1 MLDESSDEEDEKA
14 AALMNAVS
22 LESLR
27 KHVDA
32 SAREMEGSSAMSS
45 VVREES
51 SAMSSA
57 MKEGSSAMSSAMRE
71 GSSAMRED
79 TREGRS
85 EANSEVIIEQEHTPT
100 DREHNTLLSLLST
113 TDDVQRLQVLLVL
126 MSIYHQSVYNGLTL
140 TAQQAVFTDPQQ
152 QQGLQGYFL
161 CNKVYARSVVHALC
175 EVLKQE
181 MLRPVTAQCAVYVMK
196 YLLANHIYDDVLPAE
211 VLDEFATM

>member
-1 MLDESSDEEDEKA
+1 MQGEESVLVLDESSDEEDEKA

-27 KHVDA
+27 KHVDT

-45 VVREES
+45 VMS

-57 MKEGSSAMSSAMRE
+57 MK
-71 GSSAMRED
+71 ED

-100 DREHNTLLSLLST
+100 NREHNTLLSLLST
-113 TDDVQRLQVLLVL
+113 MDDVQRLQVLLVL

-152 QQGLQGYFL
+152 QQVLQGYFL

-175 EVLKQE
+175 EVLKQDT
-181 MLRPVTAQCAVYVMK
+181 LRPVTAQCAVYVMK
-196 YLLANHIYDDVLPAE
+196 YLLANHIYDDVLPTE

>member
-1 MLDESSDEEDEKA
+1 MQGEESVLVLDESSDEEDEKA

-27 KHVDA
+27 KHVDT

-45 VVREES
+45 VMSSVVREEN

-57 MKEGSSAMSSAMRE
+57 MK
-71 GSSAMRED
+71 ED

-85 EANSEVIIEQEHTPT
+85 EANSEVIIEQEHTAT

-175 EVLKQE
+175 EVLKQDT
-181 MLRPVTAQCAVYVMK
+181 LRPVTAQCAVYVMK
-196 YLLANHIYDDVLPAE
+196 YLLANHIYDDVLPTE

>member
-45 VVREES
+45 VMS

-57 MKEGSSAMSSAMRE
+57 MKE
-71 GSSAMRED
+71 D
-79 TREGRS
+79 TREARS

-113 TDDVQRLQVLLVL
+113 MDDVQRLQVLLVL

-175 EVLKQE
+175 EVLKQDT
-181 MLRPVTAQCAVYVMK
+181 LRPVTAPCAVYVMK

>member
-1 MLDESSDEEDEKA
+1 MQGEESVLVLDESSDEEDEKE

-45 VVREES
+45 V
-51 SAMSSA
+51 MSSA
-57 MKEGSSAMSSAMRE
+57 M
-71 GSSAMRED
+71 SSAMRED

-100 DREHNTLLSLLST
+100 NREHNTLLSLLST

-181 MLRPVTAQCAVYVMK
+181 TLRPVTAQCAVYVMK
-196 YLLANHIYDDVLPAE
+196 YLLTNHIYDDVLPAE
-211 VLDEFATM
+211 VMDEFATM

>member
-45 VVREES
+45 VMSSVVREEN

-57 MKEGSSAMSSAMRE
+57 MK
-71 GSSAMRED
+71 ED

-85 EANSEVIIEQEHTPT
+85 EANSEVIIEQEHTAT

-161 CNKVYARSVVHALC
+161 CNKMYARSVVHALC

-181 MLRPVTAQCAVYVMK
+181 TLRPVTAQCAVYVMK

>member
-1 MLDESSDEEDEKA
+1 MQGEESVLVLDESSDEEDEKA

-45 VVREES
+45 VMSSVVREEN

-57 MKEGSSAMSSAMRE
+57 MK
-71 GSSAMRED
+71 ED

-85 EANSEVIIEQEHTPT
+85 EANSEVIIEQEHTAT

-161 CNKVYARSVVHALC
+161 CNKMYARSVVHALC

-181 MLRPVTAQCAVYVMK
+181 TLRPVTAQCAVYVMK

>member
-1 MLDESSDEEDEKA
+1 MQGEESVLVLDESSDEEDEKA

-32 SAREMEGSSAMSS
+32 SAREMEGVS
-45 VVREES
+45 VSREES
-51 SAMSSA
+51 SAM
-57 MKEGSSAMSSAMRE
+57 
-71 GSSAMRED
+71 SSAMRED

-85 EANSEVIIEQEHTPT
+85 EANSEVIIEQERTVT

-175 EVLKQE
+175 EVLKQDT
-181 MLRPVTAQCAVYVMK
+181 LRPVTAQCAVYVMK
-196 YLLANHIYDDVLPAE
+196 YLLANHIYDDVLPTE

>member
-1 MLDESSDEEDEKA
+1 MQGEESVLVLDESSDEEDEKA

-32 SAREMEGSSAMSS
+32 SAREMEGVS
-45 VVREES
+45 VSREES
-51 SAMSSA
+51 SAM
-57 MKEGSSAMSSAMRE
+57 
-71 GSSAMRED
+71 SSAMRED

-85 EANSEVIIEQEHTPT
+85 EANSEVIIEQEHTTT

-175 EVLKQE
+175 EVLKQDT
-181 MLRPVTAQCAVYVMK
+181 LRPVTAQCAVYVMK
-196 YLLANHIYDDVLPAE
+196 YLLANHIYDDVLPTE

>member
-1 MLDESSDEEDEKA
+1 MQGEESVLVLDESSDEEDEKA

-51 SAMSSA
+51 SAM
-57 MKEGSSAMSSAMRE
+57 RE

-85 EANSEVIIEQEHTPT
+85 EANSEVIIEQEHTAT

-181 MLRPVTAQCAVYVMK
+181 TLRPVTAQCAVYVMK

>member
-1 MLDESSDEEDEKA
+1 MQGEESVLVLDESSDEEDEKE

-32 SAREMEGSSAMSS
+32 SAREMEGSS
-45 VVREES
+45 V
-51 SAMSSA
+51 MSSA
-57 MKEGSSAMSSAMRE
+57 MREGSSAMSSAMRE

-100 DREHNTLLSLLST
+100 NREHNTLLSLLST
-113 TDDVQRLQVLLVL
+113 ADDVQRLQVLLVL

-175 EVLKQE
+175 EMLKQE
-181 MLRPVTAQCAVYVMK
+181 TLRPVTAQCAVYVMK

>member
-1 MLDESSDEEDEKA
+1 MQGEESVLVLDESSDEEDEKA

-45 VVREES
+45 VMS

-57 MKEGSSAMSSAMRE
+57 MK
-71 GSSAMRED
+71 ED

-85 EANSEVIIEQEHTPT
+85 EANSEVIIEQEHTTT

-161 CNKVYARSVVHALC
+161 CNKVYARSVVHVLC

-181 MLRPVTAQCAVYVMK
+181 TLRPVTAQCAVYVMK

>member
-1 MLDESSDEEDEKA
+1 MQGEESVLVLDESSDEEDEKA

-32 SAREMEGSSAMSS
+32 SAREMEGSSVMSSAMSS

-57 MKEGSSAMSSAMRE
+57 MK
-71 GSSAMRED
+71 ED

-85 EANSEVIIEQEHTPT
+85 EANSEVIIEQEHTTT

-181 MLRPVTAQCAVYVMK
+181 TLRPVTAQCAVYVMK

>member
-1 MLDESSDEEDEKA
+1 MQGEESVLVLDESSDEEDEKA

-57 MKEGSSAMSSAMRE
+57 MKE
-71 GSSAMRED
+71 D

-100 DREHNTLLSLLST
+100 NREHNTLLSLLST
-113 TDDVQRLQVLLVL
+113 ADDVQRLQVLLVL

-181 MLRPVTAQCAVYVMK
+181 TLRPVTAQCAVYVMK
-196 YLLANHIYDDVLPAE
+196 YLLGNHIYDDVLPAE
-211 VLDEFATM
+211 VLDELATM

>member
-1 MLDESSDEEDEKA
+1 MQGEESVLVLDESSDEEDEKA

-32 SAREMEGSSAMSS
+32 SAREMEGSS
-45 VVREES
+45 V
-51 SAMSSA
+51 MSSA
-57 MKEGSSAMSSAMRE
+57 MREGSSAMSSAMRE

-85 EANSEVIIEQEHTPT
+85 EANSEVIIEQEHTTT

-181 MLRPVTAQCAVYVMK
+181 TLRPVTAQCAVYVMK

>member
-1 MLDESSDEEDEKA
+1 MLDESSDEEDEKE

-32 SAREMEGSSAMSS
+32 SAREMEGSS
-45 VVREES
+45 V
-51 SAMSSA
+51 MSSA
-57 MKEGSSAMSSAMRE
+57 MREGSSAMSSAMRE

-100 DREHNTLLSLLST
+100 NREHNTLLSLLST
-113 TDDVQRLQVLLVL
+113 ADDVQRLQVLLVL

-175 EVLKQE
+175 EMLKQE
-181 MLRPVTAQCAVYVMK
+181 TLRPVTAQCAVYVMK

>member
-1 MLDESSDEEDEKA
+1 MQGEESVLVLDESSDEEDEKA

-32 SAREMEGSSAMSS
+32 SAREMEGSSVMSS
-45 VVREES
+45 V
-51 SAMSSA
+51 
-57 MKEGSSAMSSAMRE
+57 MRE
-71 GSSAMRED
+71 GSSVVRED

-175 EVLKQE
+175 EVLKQDT
-181 MLRPVTAQCAVYVMK
+181 LRPVTAQCAVYVMK

>member
-1 MLDESSDEEDEKA
+1 MQGEESVLVLDESSDEEDEKA

-32 SAREMEGSSAMSS
+32 SAREMEGSSVMSS
-45 VVREES
+45 V
-51 SAMSSA
+51 MN
-57 MKEGSSAMSSAMRE
+57 SAMSSAMRD
-71 GSSAMRED
+71 D

-100 DREHNTLLSLLST
+100 NREHNTFLSLLST

-181 MLRPVTAQCAVYVMK
+181 TLRPVTAQCAVYVMK

>member
-1 MLDESSDEEDEKA
+1 MQGEESVLVLDESSDEEDEKE

-32 SAREMEGSSAMSS
+32 SAREMEGSS
-45 VVREES
+45 V
-51 SAMSSA
+51 MSSA
-57 MKEGSSAMSSAMRE
+57 MREGSSAMSSAMRE

-100 DREHNTLLSLLST
+100 NREHNTLLSLLST
-113 TDDVQRLQVLLVL
+113 ADDVQRLQVLLVL

-181 MLRPVTAQCAVYVMK
+181 TLRPVTAQCAVYVMK

>member
-1 MLDESSDEEDEKA
+1 MQGEESVLVLDESSDEEDEKA

-32 SAREMEGSSAMSS
+32 SVDASAREMEGSA
-45 VVREES
+45 
-51 SAMSSA
+51 
-57 MKEGSSAMSSAMRE
+57 AMSSAMR
-71 GSSAMRED
+71 SAMKED

-85 EANSEVIIEQEHTPT
+85 EANSEVIIEQEHTTT

-175 EVLKQE
+175 DVLKQE
-181 MLRPVTAQCAVYVMK
+181 TLRPVTAQCAVYVMK

-211 VLDEFATM
+211 VMDEFATM

>member
-1 MLDESSDEEDEKA
+1 MQGEESVLVLDESSDEEDEKA

-32 SAREMEGSSAMSS
+32 SAREMEGVS
-45 VVREES
+45 VSREES
-51 SAMSSA
+51 SAM
-57 MKEGSSAMSSAMRE
+57 
-71 GSSAMRED
+71 SSAMRED

-85 EANSEVIIEQEHTPT
+85 EANSEVIIEQEHITT

-181 MLRPVTAQCAVYVMK
+181 TLRPVTAQCAVYVMK

>member
-1 MLDESSDEEDEKA
+1 MQGEESVLVLDESSDEEDEKE

-32 SAREMEGSSAMSS
+32 SAREMEESSAMSSAMSS
-45 VVREES
+45 VVREEN

-57 MKEGSSAMSSAMRE
+57 MK
-71 GSSAMRED
+71 ED

-100 DREHNTLLSLLST
+100 NREHNTFLSLLST

-175 EVLKQE
+175 EVLKQDT
-181 MLRPVTAQCAVYVMK
+181 LRPVTAQCAVYVMK

-211 VLDEFATM
+211 VMDEFATM

>member
-1 MLDESSDEEDEKA
+1 MQGEESVLVLDESSDEEDEKA

-45 VVREES
+45 
-51 SAMSSA
+51 
-57 MKEGSSAMSSAMRE
+57 AMRE
-71 GSSAMRED
+71 GSSAMKED

-85 EANSEVIIEQEHTPT
+85 EANSEVIIEQEHTAT
-100 DREHNTLLSLLST
+100 GREHNTLLSLLST

-181 MLRPVTAQCAVYVMK
+181 TLRPVTAQCAVYVMK

>member
-27 KHVDA
+27 KHVDT

-45 VVREES
+45 VMS

-57 MKEGSSAMSSAMRE
+57 MK
-71 GSSAMRED
+71 ED

-85 EANSEVIIEQEHTPT
+85 EANSEVIIEQEHTAT
-100 DREHNTLLSLLST
+100 NREHNTLLSLLST

-181 MLRPVTAQCAVYVMK
+181 TLRPVTAQCAVYVMK